1 MSFAGTVTVFL
12 CRNFFRDDLEQYY
25 NAGTLPFCLTTAD
38 TIKITKAV
46 LEIVEKIFKPGIKY
60 KKSGV
65 MLGKISLMVAVQ
77 QDLFDS
83 VQNRPERLD
92 LSKRIDGLNHK
103 YGLKTVALAVE
114 GEKQQPWKAKSEH
127 KSYNYLTD
135 IDEILTVSD

>member
-1 MSFAGTVTVFL
+1 MNLIYFL
-12 CRNFFRDDLEQYY
+12 HR
-25 NAGTLPFCLTTAD
+25 
-38 TIKITKAV
+38 
-46 LEIVEKIFKPGIKY
+46 
-60 KKSGV
+60 KSGV
-65 MLGKISLMVAVQ
+65 MLGKISPMVAVQ

-114 GEKQQPWKAKSEH
+114 GEKQQPWKVKSEH

-135 IDEILTVSD
+135 IDEILTVRI